1 MNHSWAPALDGYAG
15 IEASPDSI
23 RARNLRARNSRAAR
37 PCSSLW
43 SSSNIHS
50 HIIGHRT
57 LDDIEVCQQSDGRS
71 GSADA
76 DGPALFRN
84 DPPRSGGSGE
94 KLSKLQLGKQN
105 SESVSLLVRVGEG
118 RKSPW
123 LGVAGAGDL
132 STKTL
137 IGNV

>member
-1 MNHSWAPALDGYAG
+1 MNLDVSVV
-15 IEASPDSI
+15 IDEAQL
-23 RARNLRARNSRAAR
+23 AKL
-37 PCSSLW
+37 SSLW
-43 SSSNIHS
+43 STSNIHS

-57 LDDIEVCQQSDGRS
+57 LDDIEVCQQSGGRS

-84 DPPRSGGSGE
+84 DPPRSEGSGE

-105 SESVSLLVRVGEG
+105 SESFSLLVELARAENPPGSC
-118 RKSPW
+118 R
-123 LGVAGAGDL
+123 GAGDL

-137 IGNV
+137 IGNVFEI

>member
-43 SSSNIHS
+43 STSNIHS

-57 LDDIEVCQQSDGRS
+57 LDDIEVCQQCGGRS

-76 DGPALFRN
+76 DGPHFSGMTRRDLGDQEKNYPNCNLANKTRKAL
-84 DPPRSGGSGE
+84 
-94 KLSKLQLGKQN
+94 
-105 SESVSLLVRVGEG
+105 VC
-118 RKSPW
+118 
-123 LGVAGAGDL
+123 
-132 STKTL
+132 
-137 IGNV
+137 